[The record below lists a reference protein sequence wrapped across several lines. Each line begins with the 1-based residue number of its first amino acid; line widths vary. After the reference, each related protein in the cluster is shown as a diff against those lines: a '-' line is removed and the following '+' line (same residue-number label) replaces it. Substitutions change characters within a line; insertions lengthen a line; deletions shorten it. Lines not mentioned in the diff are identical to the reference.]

1 MVCDDR
7 VERVSRIYL
16 IRNLGES
23 GHSVKDSAADI
34 MNLLTTTTVLLC
46 TESGTLFRSWNA
58 AIGRWVQV
66 SQARDCEQA
75 LERAFLDNSLLLI
88 LLDTDWLQFDGARLI
103 RRLRGEPQE
112 RLADMP
118 IFLIEQS
125 GQAATAELWLREG
138 ADGVLSARHEHRA
151 LRALLSRLCSQQER
165 STSPTMAAIPGE

>member
-1 MVCDDR
+1 MVFDDR

-23 GHSVKDSAADI
+23 GHAVKDSGADI

-46 TESGTLFRSWNA
+46 TESAILFRSWNT
-58 AIGRWVQV
+58 AIGQWAQV
-66 SQARDCEQA
+66 AQAEDCEQA

-151 LRALLSRLCSQQER
+151 LRVLLSRLCSQPDR
-165 STSPTMAAIPGE
+165 STSLNTAAIPGE